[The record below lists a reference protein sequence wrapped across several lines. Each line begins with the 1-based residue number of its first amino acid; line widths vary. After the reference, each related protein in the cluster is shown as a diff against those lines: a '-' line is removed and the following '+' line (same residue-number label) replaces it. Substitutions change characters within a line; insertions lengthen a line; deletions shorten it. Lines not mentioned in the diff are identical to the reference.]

1 MKTLAWPGRVSS
13 SGDERYLARLEE
25 LLVAE
30 LLARGVPAVA
40 ALLVLLPFLVPVL
53 GPVLEEDLSVRAAFA
68 ALVVTVVLRLGGLLA
83 IRFLGAGRLS
93 PRQLTMAF
101 AAGTT
106 LVAVAFAAINLV
118 AIPKLEGARVA
129 LLAVCEAGVVTV
141 GVVSMAASFRVY
153 FAYML
158 PILASFELAVLTT
171 ARSPLD
177 ATLGAL
183 VLLYIGSLT
192 AMSLWV
198 HGSLRENY
206 LFRLRLADLATHDP
220 LTGLLNRRALEERMR
235 EESEALRRAR
245 AAGHPRGV
253 GLLLVDLDRF
263 KQVNDVFG
271 HAVGDAVLGR
281 VATALRTAVRA
292 PDLVARWGGE
302 EFVVVAAD
310 ADPGALAVLA
320 ERIRRGLSGADP
332 LVSSGGVIV
341 PTCSVGYVAHPF
353 FPDEADAMTW
363 RDSLDLADAA
373 LRLAKRTGRNRSV
386 GLVPGPRFG
395 DNPRQAKGRIDADL
409 ERAVAEGLVAPD
421 TRGGE
426 P

>member
-1 MKTLAWPGRVSS
+1 M
-13 SGDERYLARLEE
+13 
-25 LLVAE
+25 AE
-30 LLARGVPAVA
+30 LLGRGIPAVT
-40 ALLVLLPFLVPVL
+40 ALLILLPFLVPVL
-53 GPVLEEDLSVRAAFA
+53 GPVLEEDRSVRAAFA
-68 ALVVTVVLRLGGLLA
+68 ALVVTVVLRLGGLVA
-83 IRFLGAGRLS
+83 IRLLGAGRLS
-93 PRQLTMAF
+93 ARQLTIAF

-106 LVAVAFAAINLV
+106 LVAAAFATINVV
-118 AIPKLEGARVA
+118 AIPKLDDARVA

-141 GVVSMAASFRVY
+141 GVVSMAASVRVY
-153 FAYML
+153 LAYML
-158 PILASFELAVLTT
+158 PILASFEFAVLAT
-171 ARSPLD
+171 ARSPLE
-177 ATLGAL
+177 ATLAAL

-192 AMSLWV
+192 AISLWV
-198 HGSLRENY
+198 HASLRENY

-220 LTGLLNRRALEERMR
+220 LTGLLNRRALEVRMR

-245 AAGHPRGV
+245 TAGRPRGV

-281 VATALRTAVRA
+281 VATALRAAVRA

-302 EFVVVAAD
+302 EFVVVADD
-310 ADPGALAVLA
+310 ADPAALAILA

-332 LVSSGGVIV
+332 LVSSGAVVV
-341 PTCSVGYVAHPF
+341 PTCSVGYVSHPF
-353 FPDEADAMTW
+353 FPEEAESMTW

-373 LRLAKRTGRNRSV
+373 LRLAKRAGRNRSV

-395 DNPRQAKGRIDADL
+395 DDPRKAKARVDADL
-409 ERAVAEGLVAPD
+409 ERAVTEGLVAAD